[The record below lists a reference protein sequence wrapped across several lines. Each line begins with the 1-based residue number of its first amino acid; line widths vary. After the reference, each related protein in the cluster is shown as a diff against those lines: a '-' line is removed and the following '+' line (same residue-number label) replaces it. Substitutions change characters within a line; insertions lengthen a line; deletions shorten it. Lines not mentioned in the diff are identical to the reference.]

1 MEDDKQQIP
10 SLRVSR
16 LRQSYTFATHSLLK
30 ACSKE
35 DFLKIVSSFKQSYQ
49 ETLYQLYLKIIASV
63 HENIQDEF
71 ESFCQ
76 ETQVMAALGTIEQL
90 IENKKF
96 DVLREDKRVD
106 QLSVAVEYSTSVNDV
121 KQEIAKRK
129 LSEIHYLENMLEK
142 VQEQNEKDEKNL
154 EVLRKSGYDPPNAN
168 SAVSKLKEYNG
179 ALQQESQRM
188 KSL

>member
-96 DVLREDKRVD
+96 DVLREDN
-106 QLSVAVEYSTSVNDV
+106 TSVNDV

>member
-1 MEDDKQQIP
+1 MEEDKQEVQ

-35 DFLKIVSSFKQSYQ
+35 EFLKIVSSFKQSYQ
-49 ETLYQLYLKIIASV
+49 ETLYQLYLKIIASM

-71 ESFCQ
+71 ESICQ

-96 DVLREDKRVD
+96 DVLHEDN
-106 QLSVAVEYSTSVNDV
+106 TSVNDV

-129 LSEIHYLENMLEK
+129 LCEIHYLKNMLEK
-142 VQEQNEKDEKNL
+142 VQEQNEKDEKYL
-154 EVLRKSGYDPPNAN
+154 EVLRKSVDDLPNAN
-168 SAVSKLKEYNG
+168 SAVSKLKECNG
-179 ALQQESQRM
+179 TLQQASQSM